1 MYITISLLIFYL
13 IGRDFIS
20 EKARLGVKV
29 FMVLIGAYEI
39 SRLIY
44 NLFVK

>member
-1 MYITISLLIFYL
+1 MVITVSLLIFYFVV
-13 IGRDFIS
+13 GNFIS
-20 EKARLGVKV
+20 GKVRIGVKV

-44 NLFVK
+44 HSFVK